1 MNRKSFWS
9 LIDHARAAAG
19 GDPRRQV
26 GTLEQ
31 ALMQLTPDEVLGFDR
46 HFCTLHARADTP
58 GLWGAAQVIGGSCSD
73 DGFADFRG
81 WLIARGKRVYEQAL
95 ADPDTLAGVVGA
107 DDADCQVEGFEYLA
121 RGAWAALT
129 GQPEED
135 FPGRAPV
142 AVEAAADEEAD
153 WSHPGQLAAR
163 FPALW
168 RIFGVRQAVPGA
180 APTPARQSVVTE
192 TLGEIRCGDT
202 LVHARFGACVVEA
215 LEPAG
220 RTVTLTLRFGAARK
234 HMVLMPGQTYL
245 TRAAVA

>member
-107 DDADCQVEGFEYLA
+107 DDADCQVERGFRNSPTSA
-121 RGAWAALT
+121 DRRT
-129 GQPEED
+129 GSSM
-135 FPGRAPV
+135 AP
-142 AVEAAADEEAD
+142 
-153 WSHPGQLAAR
+153 W
-163 FPALW
+163 PA
-168 RIFGVRQAVPGA
+168 
-180 APTPARQSVVTE
+180 PA
-192 TLGEIRCGDT
+192 
-202 LVHARFGACVVEA
+202 H
-215 LEPAG
+215 
-220 RTVTLTLRFGAARK
+220 RTHERTGSGL
-234 HMVLMPGQTYL
+234 P
-245 TRAAVA
+245 

>member
-46 HFCTLHARADTP
+46 HFCTLHARA
-58 GLWGAAQVIGGSCSD
+58 
-73 DGFADFRG
+73 
-81 WLIARGKRVYEQAL
+81 
-95 ADPDTLAGVVGA
+95 
-107 DDADCQVEGFEYLA
+107 
-121 RGAWAALT
+121 
-129 GQPEED
+129 
-135 FPGRAPV
+135 V

-168 RIFGVRQAVPGA
+168 RIFGARQAVPGA

-192 TLGEIRCGDT
+192 TLGEIRCGDA

>member
-107 DDADCQVEGFEYLA
+107 DDADCQVERGF
-121 RGAWAALT
+121 RNSPT
-129 GQPEED
+129 
-135 FPGRAPV
+135 
-142 AVEAAADEEAD
+142 AAD
-153 WSHPGQLAAR
+153 
-163 FPALW
+163 
-168 RIFGVRQAVPGA
+168 
-180 APTPARQSVVTE
+180 
-192 TLGEIRCGDT
+192 
-202 LVHARFGACVVEA
+202 
-215 LEPAG
+215 G
-220 RTVTLTLRFGAARK
+220 RTGSSMAPWPAPAHRTHERTGSGL
-234 HMVLMPGQTYL
+234 P
-245 TRAAVA
+245 